1 MNESDIVYA
10 IVFAIFSVALL
21 IMCIM
26 SYNSNSKRHRK
37 LRMFFGTSSA
47 LFAICSFASLSMIFG
62 NPSE

>member
-21 IMCIM
+21 ILCV
-26 SYNSNSKRHRK
+26 YGNSKRNRK
-37 LRMFFGTSSA
+37 LRIFFGTMSA
-47 LFAICSFASLSMIFG
+47 MFAICSFASLSMIFG